1 MTGAFLLKKVLQP
14 LSGELHPPKI
24 KNAPPLNRS
33 CTPLTGFYQNYGSLP
48 EITPVV
54 GFSGCWLF
62 FFSSLQSPN
71 H

>member
-48 EITPVV
+48 KNLVNT
-54 GFSGCWLF
+54 LF
-62 FFSSLQSPN
+62 ARLFIF
-71 H
+71 